1 VERGAALLLARALRA
16 LRARSTSQN
25 PRIGA
30 RDFAT
35 KADNAVVKRLRL
47 PVLLLAVLGA
57 AALLAS
63 GCGGGPGELDLLA
76 SAAERTEDA
85 GSARFELAM
94 GMTMGG
100 RAAEA
105 TATGAFDNA
114 SRRAT
119 MSMDLGGFAQAFGQA
134 PGGPEALRM
143 DMVLD
148 GTVAYM
154 RFPLVTAML
163 PGAKP
168 WLRLDL
174 VELSKREGLDL
185 GQIQSFSDS
194 DPRRTLDY
202 LRVVS
207 GEIRTVGQ
215 ERVRGV
221 ATTHYRAAV
230 DLRKYPDVV
239 PDEQRELV
247 RKATDK
253 LVEQLGVGAVPVDV
267 WVDGDGLV
275 RRIALEFDSGAAA
288 GASLATA
295 VRMDLYDYGAPV
307 DVALPAATEVTDL
320 AALLPG

>member
-1 VERGAALLLARALRA
+1 VLATSRRA
-16 LRARSTSQN
+16 
-25 PRIGA
+25 
-30 RDFAT
+30 
-35 KADNAVVKRLRL
+35 ADNTEVRRLRL

-63 GCGGGPGELDLLA
+63 GCGGSPVELDVLA

-85 GSARFELAM
+85 GSARFELSM
-94 GMTMGG
+94 GMTTGG

-134 PGGPEALRM
+134 PGGSDALRL

-154 RFPLVTAML
+154 RFPLLTGML

-174 VELSKREGLDL
+174 VELSKREGFDL

-247 RKATDK
+247 RKATEK
-253 LVEQLGVGAVPVDV
+253 LVEQLGVGAMPVDV

-275 RRIALEFDSGAAA
+275 RRVALELDAGAA
-288 GASLATA
+288 GSVPVATTMT
-295 VRMDLYDYGAPV
+295 MDLYDYGTPV
-307 DVALPAATEVTDL
+307 HVALPAASEVSDL
-320 AALLPG
+320 AALLPSP

>member
-1 VERGAALLLARALRA
+1 MLATSRRA
-16 LRARSTSQN
+16 
-25 PRIGA
+25 
-30 RDFAT
+30 
-35 KADNAVVKRLRL
+35 ADNGEVRRLRL

-63 GCGGGPGELDLLA
+63 GCGGSPGELDVLS

-85 GSARFELAM
+85 GSARFELSM
-94 GMTMGG
+94 GMTTGG

-134 PGGPEALRM
+134 PGGPDALRL

-154 RFPLVTAML
+154 RFPLLTGML

-174 VELSKREGLDL
+174 VELSKREGFDL

-221 ATTHYRAAV
+221 STTHYRAAV

-247 RKATDK
+247 RKATEK
-253 LVEQLGVGAVPVDV
+253 LVEQLGVGAMPVDV

-275 RRIALEFDSGAAA
+275 RRVALELDAGAA
-288 GASLATA
+288 GSVPVATTMT
-295 VRMDLYDYGAPV
+295 MDLYDYGTPV
-307 DVALPAATEVTDL
+307 DVALPAASEVSDL
-320 AALLPG
+320 AALLPSP

>member
-1 VERGAALLLARALRA
+1 VVVPSDLH
-16 LRARSTSQN
+16 
-25 PRIGA
+25 
-30 RDFAT
+30 
-35 KADNAVVKRLRL
+35 ADGETVRLLRL
-47 PVLLLAVLGA
+47 PSLVLALAALGA
-57 AALLAS
+57 AGLLAS
-63 GCGGGPGELDLLA
+63 GCGGAPAELDVLA
-76 SAAERTEDA
+76 SAAERTEGA

-105 TATGAFDNA
+105 TATGAFDNT

-119 MSMDLGGFAQAFGQA
+119 MRMDLAGFAQAFGQA
-134 PGGPEALRM
+134 PGDEEALRM

-154 RFPLVTAML
+154 RFPLLTGML
-163 PGAKP
+163 PGSKP

-174 VELSKREGLDL
+174 VELSKREGFDL

-207 GEIRTVGQ
+207 GEIRTVGR

-247 RKATDK
+247 RKATEK

-267 WVDGDGLV
+267 WVDGNGLV
-275 RRIALEFDSGAAA
+275 RRVALEFDTGAAGSA
-288 GASLATA
+288 PLATT
-295 VRMDLYDYGAPV
+295 VRMDLYDYGVPV
-307 DVALPAATEVTDL
+307 TVSLPAASEVTDL
-320 AALLPG
+320 AALLPSP

>member
-1 VERGAALLLARALRA
+1 MRCAHETPLI
-16 LRARSTSQN
+16 
-25 PRIGA
+25 PPIGV
-30 RDFAT
+30 AT
-35 KADNAVVKRLRL
+35 PPPAADNALVKRLRL
-47 PVLLLAVLGA
+47 PLLLLPVLVA
-57 AALLAS
+57 IALLA
-63 GCGGGPGELDLLA
+63 GCGGAQAELDLLA

-114 SRRAT
+114 TRRAT
-119 MSMDLGGFAQAFGQA
+119 VSMDLGGFAQAFGQA
-134 PGGPEALRM
+134 PGGPDALRL

-154 RFPLVTAML
+154 RFPLISGMI
-163 PGAKP
+163 PGSKP

-174 VELSKREGLDL
+174 AELSKREGFDL

-207 GEIRTVGQ
+207 GEIRTVAQ

-230 DLRKYPDVV
+230 DLRKYPEVV

-247 RKATDK
+247 RKATEK

-267 WVDGDGLV
+267 WVDDDGLV
-275 RRIALEFDSGAAA
+275 RRVSLEFDTGAAA
-288 GASLATA
+288 GASLATTMT
-295 VRMDLYDYGAPV
+295 MDLYDYGAPV
-307 DVALPAATEVTDL
+307 DVALPPASEVSDL
-320 AALLPG
+320 AALLPSP